1 MPKKIPY
8 QTEVEV
14 VGYRLLHS
22 LAETEAKFGI
32 SRPTI
37 TQIMKRNPDLVDKF
51 KDQLTARA
59 VEKYNLQQ
67 R

>member
-1 MPKKIPY
+1 MPKQIPY
-8 QTEVEV
+8 QTQVEV

-37 TQIMKRNPDLVDKF
+37 SQIMKRNPELVDKF
-51 KDQLTARA
+51 KDQLAARA
-59 VEKYNLQQ
+59 IEKYDLELH
-67 R
+67 